1 MALTAAQLLDELMGK
16 DRNLVPGEKSSQV
29 HWSHPDCCKFFLCGF
44 CPSDLFTN
52 TKADLGPCSKV
63 HDEQLKVEYENSDE
77 YGELGYEKD
86 FIHFLSNI
94 QADVERKIRRGHER
108 LLMNKAREQELA
120 VNDSDKV
127 KMLTEHINQMLQE
140 VEQLGSEGKV
150 DEAQGVAKIVEQ
162 LKEERE
168 QHKQNPI
175 AGQEKQM
182 EVCEVCGAFLIV
194 GDAQSRVDDHLQ
206 GKQHMGYARI
216 KSTLEDMKEKPWL
229 KKKKERDL
237 ARKDRV
243 EDNKSKKDRPRSVEK
258 ERSQKERTRER
269 SRERSREKRRRS
281 SSRSRDRRS
290 KDRERRRSRERSGHR
305 ERSDRER
312 SDRDRSDRDR
322 NDRDRGDRDRSDRD
336 RSDRDR
342 SDRDK
347 SDRDRSDRDRSD
359 RDRRDRDRR
368 DRDRSR
374 DRERSRDR
382 DSKRRSHRSRSR
394 DRDSK
399 RRDRRRS
406 QSLGKNSHRSRSR
419 ERERDKKY
427 RKNSK
432 DRRSS
437 NDIDDEK
444 PRDNK
449 TIPTDVN
456 GNTSD
461 GSNASEKANGL
472 SMIDKENISDF
483 KKNDIDTDSNSE
495 MQLEEQNKNLF
506 LTTFS
511 QDMKPVQ
518 TSLNETEVMR
528 TSSGSGNDSPLDLAH
543 YEEETMYS

>member
-229 KKKKERDL
+229 KKKKEREL

-243 EDNKSKKDRPRSVEK
+243 DDNKSKKDRPRSVEK

-290 KDRERRRSRERSGHR
+290 KDRERKRSRERSGHR
-305 ERSDRER
+305 ERS
-312 SDRDRSDRDR
+312 
-322 NDRDRGDRDRSDRD
+322 DRDRSDRD

-342 SDRDK
+342 SDRDR
-347 SDRDRSDRDRSD
+347 SDRDRNDRDRIDRDRSD

-449 TIPTDVN
+449 ITNSTDVN

-472 SMIDKENISDF
+472 TMKDKENISDL
-483 KKNDIDTDSNSE
+483 KKNDTDTDSNSE